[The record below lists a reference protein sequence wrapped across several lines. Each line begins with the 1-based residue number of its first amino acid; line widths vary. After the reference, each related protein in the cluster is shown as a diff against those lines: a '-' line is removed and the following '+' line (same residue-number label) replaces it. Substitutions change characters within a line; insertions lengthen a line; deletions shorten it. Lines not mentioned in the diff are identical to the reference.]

1 MVSYLGVVNNYTD
14 DALLIDLNSSLEISQ
29 WLTLYPDDTPVYS
42 IEFID
47 PAIEEKYSSYL
58 TIDSATGI
66 LEIRTA
72 TGVVLP
78 EDTKLEMV
86 EFIAKATTSR
96 VTVASNTN
104 FYFHSNSWNSQA
116 DFDTLDT
123 DITLALTDINSISF
137 YAAWGRSIK

>member
-1 MVSYLGVVNNYTD
+1 
-14 DALLIDLNSSLEISQ
+14 
-29 WLTLYPDDTPVYS
+29 
-42 IEFID
+42 
-47 PAIEEKYSSYL
+47 
-58 TIDSATGI
+58 
-66 LEIRTA
+66 
-72 TGVVLP
+72 
-78 EDTKLEMV
+78 MV